1 MDDNLWLSGL
11 LIGFSIAAPVGLIG
25 VLCIKRTLNEGRI
38 VGLATGLGA
47 ATADALYGLIA
58 GLGLTSISSL
68 LVEQQGW
75 LRFFGGLFL
84 LYMGVRTFASRPPD
98 AAAPAK
104 MRSLPWV
111 YASTFLLTISNPM
124 TILSFVAVFVGM
136 GVVVGGSYASVTL
149 LVLAVFAGSAA
160 WWLLIV
166 GVVGWLRMRLS
177 ADVLRWVNRVSG
189 IVIVAFGLLALLGS
203 MFRQ

>member
-1 MDDNLWLSGL
+1 MLSGL
-11 LIGFSIAAPVGLIG
+11 LIGFGIAAPVGPIG
-25 VLCIKRTLNEGRI
+25 VLCIKRTLNEGRL

-47 ATADALYGLIA
+47 ATADALYGLVA

-84 LYMGVRTFASRPPD
+84 LYLGIRTFASRPPD
-98 AAAPAK
+98 AATPAK
-104 MRSLPWV
+104 LRSLPWV

-124 TILSFVAVFVGM
+124 TILSFVEVFAGL
-136 GVVVGGSYASVTL
+136 GVVVGGSYASVAL

-160 WWLLIV
+160 WWLLLV

-177 ADVLRWVNRVSG
+177 VDLLRWVTRLSG
-189 IVIVAFGLLALLGS
+189 VLIAGFGLLALLS
-203 MFRQ
+203 LLA